1 MKKQGKFT
9 GVVKFL
15 GDSNK
20 KTLLEQKLCEVTMMS
35 VELKKEEI
43 GLCISAADGSS
54 VSCGFGFDE
63 WEHFVKGIT
72 EANKNLEG
80 IINK

>member
-1 MKKQGKFT
+1 
-9 GVVKFL
+9 
-15 GDSNK
+15 
-20 KTLLEQKLCEVTMMS
+20 MS
-35 VELKKEEI
+35 VDLEKEGI

-63 WEHFVKGIT
+63 WESLVKGVN